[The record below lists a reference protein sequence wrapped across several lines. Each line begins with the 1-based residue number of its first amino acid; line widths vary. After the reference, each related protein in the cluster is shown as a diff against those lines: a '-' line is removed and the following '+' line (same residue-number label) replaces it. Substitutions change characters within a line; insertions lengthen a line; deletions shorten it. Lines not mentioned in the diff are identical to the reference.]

1 MYFYVLITNMLKYV
15 VFKYLNWL
23 IDKLVNWSKLK
34 LMYQNYDVPLC
45 ADNKYAKI

>member
-15 VFKYLNWL
+15 VFKYINWL

-34 LMYQNYDVPLC
+34 LS
-45 ADNKYAKI
+45 